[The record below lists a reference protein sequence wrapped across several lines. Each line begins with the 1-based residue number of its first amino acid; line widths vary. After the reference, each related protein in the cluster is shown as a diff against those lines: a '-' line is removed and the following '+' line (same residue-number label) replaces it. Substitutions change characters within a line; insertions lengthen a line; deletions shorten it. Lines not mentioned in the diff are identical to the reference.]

1 MADNPNKN
9 QKRRFASTG
18 ISLPV
23 ELMKRIDIERG
34 DIPRSKFITR
44 IILQRARD
52 KKKEMNNLELGEEK
66 AKSKVET

>member
-9 QKRRFASTG
+9 QKGRFASTG